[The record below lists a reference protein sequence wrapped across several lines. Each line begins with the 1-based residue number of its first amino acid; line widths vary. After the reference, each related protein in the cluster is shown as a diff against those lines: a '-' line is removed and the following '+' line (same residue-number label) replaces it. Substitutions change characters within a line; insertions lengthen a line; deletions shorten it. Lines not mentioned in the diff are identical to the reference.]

1 MDYPEG
7 LQYDPE
13 IMELYKKYVP
23 MPNDGNQYIL
33 MGIDWL
39 FKWVIY
45 KYKCICNRC
54 NATFFDVL
62 KRDTCIKCKTHV
74 CHYVKYKQYNFSQ
87 DKLVDVVG
95 CICGFV
101 YNV

>member
-1 MDYPEG
+1 MNQLEG

-23 MPNDGNQYIL
+23 MPDDGNIYIL

-45 KYKCICNRC
+45 KYKCVCNSC
-54 NATFFDVL
+54 NATFFDEVN
-62 KRDTCIKCKTHV
+62 RDTCRKCKSHV
-74 CHYVKYKQYNFSQ
+74 CQYVEYKKYDPSK
-87 DKLVDVVG
+87 DKNIDVIG
-95 CICGFV
+95 CICGSV